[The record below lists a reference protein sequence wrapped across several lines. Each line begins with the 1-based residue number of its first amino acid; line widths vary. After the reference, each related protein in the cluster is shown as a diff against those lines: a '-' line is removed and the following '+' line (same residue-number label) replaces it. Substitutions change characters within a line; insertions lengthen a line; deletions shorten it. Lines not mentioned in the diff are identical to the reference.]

1 MSLTFFPYL
10 TNFVDRPHECLSGAD
25 VQHFFSFIVSFKFS
39 IELYRFPR
47 THRKIELYL
56 PTWGGGRCTVIAI
69 NEDNGSHSAH
79 EQRQTGQE
87 GREGCE
93 IQRGRGG
100 GRDAVRCASVRLNED
115 KSFSHTSPPNFEIK
129 KTKQLKSS
137 KLPPYPTY

>member
-1 MSLTFFPYL
+1 M
-10 TNFVDRPHECLSGAD
+10 DRPHECLSGAD

-79 EQRQTGQE
+79 ERRQTGQE
-87 GREGCE
+87 GREG
-93 IQRGRGG
+93 RGVRYREGG
-100 GRDAVRCASVRLNED
+100 AVDGTPCGVLQCA
-115 KSFSHTSPPNFEIK
+115 
-129 KTKQLKSS
+129 
-137 KLPPYPTY
+137 